1 MKKISQTM
9 SWILRHGIDELSL
22 QIDDIGRIPL
32 DTLLKQKQIE
42 QLGVNKDIVKQIV
55 LTSDKQ
61 RFRLDEVDGV
71 WMIGSN

>member
-1 MKKISQTM
+1 MKKISQAM
-9 SWILRHGIDELSL
+9 SWILRHSIDELSL
-22 QIDDIGRIPL
+22 QIDDVGRIPL

-55 LTSDKQ
+55 PTSDKQ

-71 WMIGSN
+71 WMIGAN

>member
-9 SWILRHGIDELSL
+9 SWILRHGVDELSL
-22 QIDDIGRIPL
+22 QIDDVGRIPL

-71 WMIGSN
+71 WMIGAN